1 MVREMTLYLKDELP
15 IDMKFYILMDLLITN
30 QVESRVESFVFLGLF
45 YLQIISSFFSDQVGV
60 FDPIESTSDRILN
73 YIQKIVRL
81 KDLFR
86 NNYIG
91 FKIFFLI
98 LFVVIILL
106 LIHFF
111 LSILGVKR
119 SSFYSFNE
127 TFINYYIKSFIFLG
141 YNIILDFSFTN
152 FCFGSDEYN
161 PNFTDKIA
169 KCAIKTNIPLII
181 ISIIFIILS
190 LILNIFIQ
198 IFYCDSFYL
207 SNSYYS
213 KINCNYDFYW
223 SLNNLVNSVLLVQV
237 KYLKKEIFLIYHL
250 IISMVLFGYYI
261 QHYLYYDKITN
272 LFAGLFHAVYA
283 WSSIFFLIFAYID
296 FKEKAIIYILTSV
309 IVCFF
314 YCNYKD
320 KIEGEILLDTPF
332 YKIKNKYYL
341 LTYFKNLI
349 DKINIVEENQQDRA
363 FLAGI
368 IQMHSIECPNPNC
381 LIKNSEPIY
390 LPISMKWSDR
400 SKKHIDDDV
409 FLKNFIVII
418 MNYFMSIHDFNPDM
432 LLNISLYYLKIIG
445 NYCQSI
451 YFYKKV
457 SEMKLSL
464 QEKFTFVRLKI
475 QLSKAMIEK
484 LKPSNEQCVALEH
497 LDVSM
502 YYKYDALSQNF
513 VDEISKDVTLSL
525 DFWKIFRGALRDS
538 NKTLDFN
545 KIFELTDKIRITKRN
560 IEDMW
565 NQLLKIYAG
574 ASEFFELYS
583 EYVEQINDDDLKKR
597 ELESLKRKNDGLGDH
612 INSNYYSVLFNKNTG
627 IIIANGDKGS
637 EGIIEAC
644 NGEIENIFKYK
655 PSDIKGMNLS
665 HLLPRLFSKDH
676 SKYMERYFQ
685 VGEKKL
691 IDKIDFSSFGKDKNN
706 SIIKIKLA
714 IKLFPILNDNVL
726 FVGLILKENIDDIIL
741 MDSRFNIQ
749 GMSLKLMKIL
759 QIDNKLLFQNNEI
772 PFYLI
777 CRKFVNF
784 YNIFL
789 QGKKKSENFGEEKP
803 SFAEEEVKKEK
814 EKQMKENKNKDK
826 KNKGKKDK
834 KDKKEKKDKNDNT
847 QKDDLNENIE
857 INENVELEYEIK
869 LPQFLI
875 DYAEKTNKNK
885 GKIGMKLVTMA
896 TETVIDHKSE
906 ESYDDDDFD
915 ELAMLMEESKNLES
929 QLNIIKSSAEK
940 SSFLMQ
946 SHFANVFAE
955 KHIEN
960 TPTPGENPSPEGATP
975 TPGEEL
981 IEKGNVKIS
990 NKMVNFNKQS
1000 EEERNYKSKLRQYRT
1015 FFEKGK
1021 FNELEDLID
1030 SCNKDSNSTEY
1041 KFNFTFDQ
1049 YKYGNK
1055 QISYIVRCI
1064 DNKSEFGR
1072 SDEDTVGEMD
1082 PKASKYKKEKA
1093 DSIKPLY
1100 GILEEEK
1107 KELLSLPEIFYKL
1120 SLDDKKFQRLLQQC
1134 KNDILNM
1141 SMAHGT
1147 KKDEIIEDE
1156 NSSQSSQVGFD
1167 SGLVK
1172 KNRIEEIRS
1181 NLLLNV
1187 SNFYTLKYLKLVFV
1201 LLALCSFIFCILY
1214 IIVFWNLY
1222 DTLIDVSSVNVNLFQ
1237 TTLWTTELVSIF
1249 LSLRTLFLKHTFDIN
1264 FVFSNYDNTKN
1275 KTNYIY
1281 YKDMEDI
1288 IKELYYKISSAYGM
1302 LEMDIPKYL
1311 PANDLF
1317 TKYWDRISVSNV
1329 NKSELT
1335 KDDESFPMSIAQI
1348 LSNSLSYISDPRYNI
1363 INETTHKLY
1372 QNLTYLEQLNIIL
1385 YFNYSTFIIIENSY
1399 DNLLPNQFKKLTEIP
1414 FILSDYNKAR
1424 KTSIILII
1432 LLYAGIMLLLCIS
1445 YFFLIQLTNKSM
1457 TGGLEKVTKIRLEKI
1472 EETLKKIQVFNQNLK
1487 RFRDKDAKASDDN
1500 NKGNSELSDDE
1511 NNQKSNEVKKV
1522 LGAATTTKKA
1532 KQNLPTLNSIVN
1544 SNGFNTDTKKYIPL
1558 SILNHSFLH
1567 LIIIFCLLCGFLIPV
1582 YIFSNQM
1589 VYNTNQLL
1597 LVQNHIFGELIS
1609 SSASTVE
1616 VKCNMSVCGHSNRL
1630 EYSELVDMDKIQ
1642 DVIKGIT
1649 TFSQV
1654 KDFYNEKFLL
1664 NACASAIDRNKEK
1677 EKYEE
1682 CLNENLIVSANST
1695 DNLINIIEDIVENIY
1710 KEYSMKY
1717 KQEGFNSF
1725 QLFNTSYFNQ
1735 MEEIFYKYI
1744 IPVGDN
1750 FAKLVKE
1757 DLDHYLTE
1765 NKIMVLILVCILGV
1779 IIIIYCLIFG
1789 IIFINQLIH
1798 YLCVSRCIMKI
1809 IPTSVIIATQDLENW
1824 IENKY

>member
-1 MVREMTLYLKDELP
+1 MVKEMTLYITQELP
-15 IDMKFYILMDLLITN
+15 LEMKFYTMMDLLITN
-30 QVESRVESFVFLGLF
+30 QVESRVESFVFLGIF
-45 YLQIISSFFSDQVGV
+45 YLQIISSFFAEQIQV
-60 FDPIESTSDRILN
+60 FDIENSKSDRILN
-73 YIQKIVRL
+73 YIERIVRL
-81 KDLFR
+81 KDLFKD
-86 NNYIG
+86 NYTG
-91 FKIFFLI
+91 FKIFLLI
-98 LFVVIILL
+98 LFVVVLL
-106 LIHFF
+106 LIIHFF
-111 LSILGVKR
+111 LSILKVKR

-127 TFINYYIKSFIFLG
+127 TFINYYLKSFIFLA
-141 YNIILDFSFTN
+141 YNIILDLCFSN

-161 PNFTDKIA
+161 PNFKEVKCSVKSNIA
-169 KCAIKTNIPLII
+169 LII
-181 ISIIFIILS
+181 ISLIFIILS
-190 LILNIFIQ
+190 LILNIFTQ

-223 SLNNLVNSVLLVQV
+223 SLNNLINSILLIQA
-237 KYLKKEIFLIYHL
+237 KYLTKEIFLVYNLFIS
-250 IISMVLFGYYI
+250 IIFFVYYI
-261 QHYLYYDKITN
+261 RHFLYYDKITN
-272 LFAGLFHAVYA
+272 LFAGLFHTVYA
-283 WSSIFFLIFAYID
+283 WSSIYFLIFAYVD
-296 FKEKAIIYILTSV
+296 FKEKAIIYLLTS
-309 IVCFF
+309 IVACFF
-314 YCNYKD
+314 YWNYRS
-320 KIEGEILLDTPF
+320 KIEGEIYLDTPF
-332 YKIKNKYYL
+332 HKIKNKFYL
-341 LTYFKNLI
+341 LTYLKNLI
-349 DKINIVEENQQDRA
+349 DKINTIEENPQDKA
-363 FLAGI
+363 FLAGV
-368 IQMHSIECPNPNC
+368 IQMHNVECPNQYC
-381 LIKNSEPIY
+381 LLKTSEPIY
-390 LPISMKWSDR
+390 LPIAMKWSDR
-400 SKKHIDDDV
+400 TKRHIDDDV
-409 FLKNFIVII
+409 FLKNFIIII
-418 MNYFMSIHDFNPDM
+418 MNYFISAHQCNPDM
-432 LLNISLYYLKIIG
+432 FLNLSLYYLKIIG

-451 YFYKKV
+451 YYYKKV
-457 SEMKLSL
+457 TEMKLSL

-475 QLSKAMIEK
+475 QLSKALIEK

-525 DFWKIFRGALRDS
+525 DFWKTFRGALKDS
-538 NKTLDFN
+538 SKTIDFN

-560 IEDMW
+560 VEVMW
-565 NQLLKIYAG
+565 GQLLKIYAG
-574 ASEFFELYS
+574 ANEFFELYT

-665 HLLPRLFSKDH
+665 HLLPRLFAKDH
-676 SKYMERYFQ
+676 SKYMERYFK

-759 QIDNKLLFQNNEI
+759 SIDNKLLFQNNEI
-772 PFYLI
+772 PFYVI

-789 QGKKKSENFGEEKP
+789 QGKKKSEIFGEEKP
-803 SFAEEEVKKEK
+803 TFVEDISKKE
-814 EKQMKENKNKDK
+814 EKDK
-826 KNKGKKDK
+826 KDNNNKGKNKG
-834 KDKKEKKDKNDNT
+834 DKKEKKDKNDNT
-847 QKDDLNENIE
+847 AKDDLHENIE

-875 DYAEKTNKNK
+875 DYAEKTNKNS
-885 GKIGMKLVTMA
+885 GKMAMKLVTMA
-896 TETVIDHKSE
+896 TETVVDLE
-906 ESYDDDDFD
+906 ESFDDFD
-915 ELAMLMEESKNLES
+915 ELALLMEESKNLDS
-929 QLNIIKSSAEK
+929 QLKIIKSSANEI
-940 SSFLMQ
+940 SNFAQ
-946 SHFANVFAE
+946 SHFAPNQE
-955 KHIEN
+955 
-960 TPTPGENPSPEGATP
+960 TPTPGATP
-975 TPGEEL
+975 TPTPDGATPTPADNPDVL

-1000 EEERNYKSKLRQYRT
+1000 EEEKNYKSKLKQYRT

-1030 SCNKDSNSTEY
+1030 KCNKDSSSSEY

-1064 DNKSEFGR
+1064 DNKNEFGK
-1072 SDEDTVGEMD
+1072 SDEDTVGELD
-1082 PKASKYKKEKA
+1082 VKATKYKKEKA

-1100 GILEEEK
+1100 EILENEK

-1134 KNDILNM
+1134 KNDIQSM

-1147 KKDEIIEDE
+1147 KKDEIVEDE
-1156 NSSQSSQVGFD
+1156 NSSQSSQIGFD

-1187 SNFYTLKYLKLVFV
+1187 SNFYTLKYIKLVFI
-1201 LLALCSFIFCILY
+1201 LLALCSFIFCVLY

-1249 LSLRTLFLKHTFDIN
+1249 LSLRTLFLKNTIGANTFD
-1264 FVFSNYDNTKN
+1264 FSNYDNDKN
-1275 KTNYIY
+1275 KDNYQY
-1281 YKDMEDI
+1281 YKEMEDI
-1288 IKELYYKISSAYGM
+1288 VKELYDKISKAYGM

-1311 PANDLF
+1311 PKNDLF
-1317 TKYWDRISVSNV
+1317 TKYWDHINVFNV
-1329 NKSELT
+1329 NSSSSNNN
-1335 KDDESFPMSIAQI
+1335 DDESFPMSIAQI
-1348 LSNSLSYISDPRYNI
+1348 LSNSLSYIMTPIYNT
-1363 INETTHKLY
+1363 INESTSEIYK
-1372 QNLTYLEQLNIIL
+1372 NLSSLERHSIEL

-1414 FILSDYNKAR
+1414 YILSDYNKAR

-1432 LLYAGIMLLLCIS
+1432 LLYAGFMVLLCLA
-1445 YFFLIQLTNKSM
+1445 YFFLIHLTNKSM
-1457 TGGLEKVTKIRLEKI
+1457 TDGLEKVTKIRLEKI
-1472 EETLKKIQVFNQNLK
+1472 EETLKKIQVFNTNLK

-1500 NKGNSELSDDE
+1500 KEGSELSDDQ
-1511 NNQKSNEVKKV
+1511 NPNPVEVKKT
-1522 LGAATTTKKA
+1522 LGPNANKKGKQNMAATSS
-1532 KQNLPTLNSIVN
+1532 NLVN

-1558 SILNHSFLH
+1558 NVLNHSFLH
-1567 LIIIFCLLCGFLIPV
+1567 SIFVFCILCGFLIPV
-1582 YIFSNQM
+1582 YIFSNDM

-1616 VKCNMSVCGHSNRL
+1616 VKCFMSKCNNTKVLS
-1630 EYSELVDMDKIQ
+1630 YSDLVDMNKIQ

-1649 TFSQV
+1649 TFKEV

-1664 NACASAIDRNKEK
+1664 NACAAAIDKNIEK
-1677 EKYEE
+1677 EKYNE
-1682 CLNENLIVSANST
+1682 CLNENLIVSANNT
-1695 DNLINIIEDIVENIY
+1695 DNLIKLVENIVDNIY
-1710 KEYSMKY
+1710 KKDSMDSKSENYIRYS
-1717 KQEGFNSF
+1717 
-1725 QLFNTSYFNQ
+1725 LFNTSYFNQ

-1750 FAKLVKE
+1750 FAKLVNN
-1757 DLDHYLTE
+1757 DLDNYLSE
-1765 NKIMVLILVCILGV
+1765 RKIMVLILVCVLGA
-1779 IIIIYCLIFG
+1779 IMIIYCLIFG

-1798 YLCVSRCIMKI
+1798 YLSVSRCIMKI
-1809 IPTSVIIATQDLENW
+1809 IPTSVIISTQDLENW